1 MSAPGRGPSE
11 SKVPGGSRPGVGEA
25 WEGGWGGRG
34 AQSSVGGLGVHKS
47 SSLLDGAECSGGNR
61 LRD

>member
-1 MSAPGRGPSE
+1 M
-11 SKVPGGSRPGVGEA
+11 GEA

-47 SSLLDGAECSGGNR
+47 SSLLDGAECSVGNR